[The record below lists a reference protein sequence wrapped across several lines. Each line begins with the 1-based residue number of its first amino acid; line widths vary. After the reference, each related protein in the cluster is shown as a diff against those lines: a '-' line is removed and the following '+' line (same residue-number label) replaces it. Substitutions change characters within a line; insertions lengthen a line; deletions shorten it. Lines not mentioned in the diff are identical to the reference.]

1 MYFRVVLA
9 LLAAYLAPAIAW
21 SAVHLNKTVAVVHSP
36 DSRECIFFQL
46 DGVAEA
52 DPITPANPWFA
63 VPKTHNGYKEIVA
76 ALLMLRATGA
86 PLQQVTTGGALACGY
101 PAVSNLSL

>member
-1 MYFRVVLA
+1 MYSRITVA
-9 LLAAYLAPAIAW
+9 LLAAYLAPSVAW
-21 SAVHLNKTVAVVHSP
+21 SATHANKTVSVVHSP

-52 DPITPANPWFA
+52 DPISPGNPWFA

-76 ALLMLRATGA
+76 ALLMLRTTGA
-86 PLQQVTTGGALACGY
+86 PLQQVTTSGALACGHA
-101 PAVSNLSL
+101 AVLNLAL

>member
-1 MYFRVVLA
+1 MYLRVGVA
-9 LLAAYLAPAIAW
+9 LLAAYLAPTIAL
-21 SAVHLNKTVAVVHSP
+21 SATHTNKTVSVVHSP

-52 DPITPANPWFA
+52 DPASAANPWFA

-76 ALLMLRATGA
+76 ALLLVRATGA
-86 PLQQVTTGGALACGY
+86 PVQQVTTSGALACGH
-101 PAVSNLSL
+101 PAVANLSL